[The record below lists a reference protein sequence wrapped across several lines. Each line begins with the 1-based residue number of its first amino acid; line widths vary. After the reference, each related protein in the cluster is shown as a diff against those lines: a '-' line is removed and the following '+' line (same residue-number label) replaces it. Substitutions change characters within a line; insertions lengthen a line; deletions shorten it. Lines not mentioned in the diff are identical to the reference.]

1 MTLKELLSEH
11 EYAALRGVS
20 IRTIRRE
27 RALRNGPAFVKLG
40 KLVYYR
46 PESLDTWILSQEQT
60 PTNGKAA

>member
-27 RALRNGPAFVKLG
+27 RALRTGPAFVKLG
-40 KLVYYR
+40 KLVFYR
-46 PESLDTWILSQEQT
+46 PEAVDAWILSQEQT
-60 PTNGKAA
+60 PAGKAA

>member
-27 RALRNGPAFVKLG
+27 RALRTGPAFVKLG
-40 KLVYYR
+40 RLVFYR
-46 PESLDTWILSQEQT
+46 PESVEVWILAQEQA
-60 PTNGKAA
+60 PAGKVA